1 MSKNDH
7 KGENRETRLILKA
20 LLPGTPNIAEILL
33 LECNTETLLPK

>member
-1 MSKNDH
+1 MIQLKD
-7 KGENRETRLILKA
+7 ILKA